1 MPSTIRG
8 VNAFE
13 TSARTRVWS
22 GGSMSRMPLR
32 IRCQNGPC
40 QSGSSGR
47 PISACVATWWYV
59 RPNRRSRSSALT
71 SANRETSQWS
81 VGSWYQIGVSARISA
96 YTGIRIGDEAQV
108 VGREGELH
116 AQQPTVSAARTG

>member
-1 MPSTIRG
+1 MTATGNGSASVAIRSNSPAPATSSIKASIICWIGRRMPSTIRG

-47 PISACVATWWYV
+47 PISACVATW
-59 RPNRRSRSSALT
+59 
-71 SANRETSQWS
+71 
-81 VGSWYQIGVSARISA
+81 
-96 YTGIRIGDEAQV
+96 
-108 VGREGELH
+108 
-116 AQQPTVSAARTG
+116 